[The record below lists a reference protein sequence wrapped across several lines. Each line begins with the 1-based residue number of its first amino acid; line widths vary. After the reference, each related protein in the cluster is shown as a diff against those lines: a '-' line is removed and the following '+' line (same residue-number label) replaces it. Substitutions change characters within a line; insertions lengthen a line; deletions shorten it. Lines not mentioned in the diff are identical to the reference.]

1 MTKQQILN
9 KIDKHLDA
17 VNELIDKLGGLHL
30 ANVEVENLRDYIQDE
45 AKHIKLVKASEAP
58 KQPTLGKNCY
68 TSDPNHPKFRE
79 SLNAFINAFPH

>member
-1 MTKQQILN
+1 MTKEQILD

-17 VNELIDKLGGLHL
+17 VNALIDKLGGLRL
-30 ANVEVENLRDYIQDE
+30 AGVEVEDLRAYIHNE
-45 AKHIKLVKASEAP
+45 ANRVRLIKASEVP

-79 SLNAFINAFPH
+79 SLNVFVNTFPH

>member
-30 ANVEVENLRDYIQDE
+30 ANVEVENLQE
-45 AKHIKLVKASEAP
+45 
-58 KQPTLGKNCY
+58 
-68 TSDPNHPKFRE
+68 
-79 SLNAFINAFPH
+79 FIHEEVEEDT